1 MSSHF
6 GSRLVDTWPWG
17 SFVQLLFS
25 SENIYYCVFCYS
37 CEPVSGCSL
46 KSDQYH
52 AYSSRVPQSDMEY
65 KFKVGVVGV
74 GLVGYYLVLFNPWHA
89 GKLSDRAEGCCAACC
104 EKYCR
109 CSPWTQCL
117 CWGMQTVLKI
127 DLHSVT
133 ELFPLQS

>member
-52 AYSSRVPQSDMEY
+52 AYSSRVPQSDVEY
-65 KFKVGVVGV
+65 KFKSGGGWGWFSGLLSRVVQPMACREV
-74 GLVGYYLVLFNPWHA
+74 VRPCRGLL
-89 GKLSDRAEGCCAACC
+89 CCM
-104 EKYCR
+104 
-109 CSPWTQCL
+109 L
-117 CWGMQTVLKI
+117 
-127 DLHSVT
+127 
-133 ELFPLQS
+133 